1 MGSVLVNLS
10 QLENVYSIKFKLI
23 LKGERKMYINKINRQ
38 MFEDIINA
46 LGITYLKIKSIF
58 DEKYFYVIKLSENRI
73 QSYVFST
80 KNEKLIQ
87 ICEPTVENIRAFPY
101 SYSSIVMDGFTINM
115 DGSQCWY
122 KELPEMEDYPK
133 DMNLSYAIFTSSGLN
148 SKVFLWLCLDL
159 GLRYKLFDE
168 NRRGLRFRFISVDD
182 KVYEVLFDRKTS
194 ILLKFKKR
202 KINRL

>member
-1 MGSVLVNLS
+1 
-10 QLENVYSIKFKLI
+10 
-23 LKGERKMYINKINRQ
+23 MYINKINRQ

-87 ICEPTVENIRAFPY
+87 ICEPTVGNIRAFPY

-148 SKVFLWLCLDL
+148 SKVFPA
-159 GLRYKLFDE
+159 G
-168 NRRGLRFRFISVDD
+168 
-182 KVYEVLFDRKTS
+182 
-194 ILLKFKKR
+194 
-202 KINRL
+202 